1 MRQKQDLKD
10 NLREKI
16 NKGFSVLTVIISVA
30 FVGIL
35 ALLVLYMAL
44 SNFNMKVSD
53 RKGKDSFYTAERA
66 LEEIR
71 TGLQEDVGDSMSRAY
86 IKVLEDYNK
95 ESDSSDT
102 VLDELRQEAFEKE
115 FLQDI
120 KKCLRKADTEWND
133 TYNQGTYDLD
143 HIRNYVDLRDSSDFD
158 EKKESLIVTNP
169 SDRNPVLK
177 IEGEEGI
184 FLKNLKVI
192 YVDPQGLASVIETDI
207 RLEVPRIQF
216 PTPSTLP
223 DLMNMIVVADHGIIC
238 EGETGKENTITG
250 SIYAGLLKDTD
261 QPSGGNDRT
270 GILVKSKGS
279 LDITSGDKV
288 VSAGEVYVENS
299 AAFTSETGVN
309 LWAQGVRLAS
319 AEVKLLG
326 TTYLSDDLTVEKG
339 SGSKVTVSGEYYGYG
354 SPESARAE
362 NSRNWNNGEGLY
374 KDWADSALSSAIVI
388 NGKNTTMDLS
398 GIRKMMV
405 AGKNY
410 ISGTGVKS
418 TIQNNASDIMTGESL
433 TVKGTQLA
441 YLLPAELLNLQ
452 NSSVAAVNPMTYTDY
467 LNSGLEEGSA
477 MVNMDTP
484 EELWG
489 GNSLSQIGVDPD
501 NPVQKVFYNDNSVS
515 DGGYVYFYLNFTDDS
530 KAADFMNQYYFS
542 NDTVRQNM
550 NKYLSFYFG
559 PEAGITVNDSQNYLR
574 CVTGGNVLSYDGDSA
589 SGSLENATDSEAD
602 QKLLQEQTNYQNSW
616 YALNRKMITSVDLL
630 KTEVKDEDG
639 QAHDE
644 TDSTRSVFDNLV
656 NEKGMVQ
663 YLQQNS
669 SGDLKYQ
676 FTSSTE
682 DGGLTAI
689 MYHNGSSST
698 YTDETGRTVTVN
710 GKNSTLVID
719 RDLAARLRLVICTG
733 DVEIER
739 DVEFRGIIM
748 AKGTITLKP
757 GATLESSPLE
767 AAKVFQSAVGNGQ
780 DISPKQF
787 FWEGDKYV
795 LGNTSSTE
803 EDKDSGLISDSYN
816 LADYV
821 SYENWRK
828 E

>member
-1 MRQKQDLKD
+1 MRQKQNMKD
-10 NLREKI
+10 NLREKL

-30 FVGIL
+30 FVGTL

-66 LEEIR
+66 LEEIC
-71 TGLQEDVGDSMSRAY
+71 TGLQQDVGNSMSRAY

-95 ESDSSDT
+95 VSDSSDT
-102 VLDELRQEAFEKE
+102 TLDELRQQAFEKE
-115 FLQDI
+115 FLQDM
-120 KKCLRKADTEWND
+120 KNCLRKADTEWNE

-143 HIRNYVDLRDSSDFD
+143 YVRNYVDLNDSSDFN
-158 EKKESLIVTNP
+158 EKTESLIVTNP
-169 SDRNPVLK
+169 SGKKPVLK
-177 IEGEEGI
+177 IKDEDGI
-184 FLKNLKVI
+184 LLKNLKVI

-207 RLEVPRIQF
+207 CLEIPKIQF

-238 EGETGKENTITG
+238 KGETGKKNTITG
-250 SIYAGLLKDTD
+250 SIYAGLLKNTD
-261 QPSGGNDRT
+261 QPSNGNNRT
-270 GILVKSKGS
+270 GILVRSKGS

-288 VSAGEVYVENS
+288 VSAGEVYVENGAS
-299 AAFTSETGVN
+299 FTSEAGVN
-309 LWAQGVRLAS
+309 LWAQGVRLSS
-319 AEVKLLG
+319 AEVNLQG

-362 NSRNWNNGEGLY
+362 NCRNWNNGEGLY

-418 TIQNNASDIMTGESL
+418 MIQNNASDIMTGESL

-452 NSSVAAVNPMTYTDY
+452 NSTVAASNPMSYTDY
-467 LNSGLEEGSA
+467 LNSNLGEGSA

-484 EELWG
+484 VELWG
-489 GNSLSQIGVDPD
+489 GNSLSQIGVDPE
-501 NPVQKVFYNDNSVS
+501 NPVQKVFYNDNSS
-515 DGGYVYFYLNFTDDS
+515 GDGGYVYFYLNFTDDS
-530 KAADFMNQYYFS
+530 KAAAFMNQYYFS

-559 PEAGITVNDSQNYLR
+559 PDAGITVNDSQNYLR
-574 CVTGGNVLSYDGDSA
+574 YVTGGNVLSYDGEKA
-589 SGSLENATDSEAD
+589 EGSLENATDADAD
-602 QKLLQEQTNYQNSW
+602 QKFLQEQTNYQNSW

-644 TDSTRSVFDNLV
+644 TDSSRGVFDNLV

-663 YLQQNS
+663 YLQQNDP
-669 SGDLKYQ
+669 GDLKYQ

-698 YTDETGRTVTVN
+698 YTDKTGRAVTVN
-710 GKNSTLVID
+710 GKNSKLVID

-733 DVEIER
+733 DVEIEK

>member
-10 NLREKI
+10 NLREKV

-192 YVDPQGLASVIETDI
+192 YVDPQGLASIIETDI
-207 RLEVPRIQF
+207 RLEIPRIQF

-398 GIRKMMV
+398 GVRKMMV

-418 TIQNNASDIMTGESL
+418 TTQNNASDIMTGESL

>member
-184 FLKNLKVI
+184 LLKNLKVI
-192 YVDPQGLASVIETDI
+192 YVDPQGLASIIETDI
-207 RLEVPRIQF
+207 RLEIPRIQF

-299 AAFTSETGVN
+299 AAFTSEAGVN

>member
-10 NLREKI
+10 NLREKV

-184 FLKNLKVI
+184 LLKNLKVI
-192 YVDPQGLASVIETDI
+192 YVDPQGLASIIETDI
-207 RLEVPRIQF
+207 RLEIPRIQF

-418 TIQNNASDIMTGESL
+418 TTQNNASDIMTGESL

>member
-10 NLREKI
+10 NLREKV

-184 FLKNLKVI
+184 LLKNLKVI

-238 EGETGKENTITG
+238 EGETGKANTITG

-261 QPSGGNDRT
+261 QPSGGNNRT

-288 VSAGEVYVENS
+288 VSAGEIYVENS
-299 AAFTSETGVN
+299 AAFTSEAGVN

-530 KAADFMNQYYFS
+530 KAADFMNRYYFS

>member
-1 MRQKQDLKD
+1 MRQKQNMKD
-10 NLREKI
+10 NLREKL

-71 TGLQEDVGDSMSRAY
+71 TGLQQDVGNSMSRAY

-95 ESDSSDT
+95 VSDSSDT
-102 VLDELRQEAFEKE
+102 TLDELRQQAFEKE
-115 FLQDI
+115 FLQDM
-120 KKCLRKADTEWND
+120 KNCLRKADTEWNE

-143 HIRNYVDLRDSSDFD
+143 YVRNYVDLNDSSDFN
-158 EKKESLIVTNP
+158 EKTESLIVTNP
-169 SDRNPVLK
+169 SGKKPVLK
-177 IEGEEGI
+177 IKDEDGI
-184 FLKNLKVI
+184 LLKNLKVI

-207 RLEVPRIQF
+207 CLEIPKIQF

-238 EGETGKENTITG
+238 KGETGKENTITG
-250 SIYAGLLKDTD
+250 SIYAGLLKNTD
-261 QPSGGNDRT
+261 QPSNGNNRT
-270 GILVKSKGS
+270 GILVRSKGS

-288 VSAGEVYVENS
+288 VSAGEVYVENGAS
-299 AAFTSETGVN
+299 FTSEAGVN
-309 LWAQGVRLAS
+309 LWAQGVRLSS
-319 AEVKLLG
+319 AEVNLQG

-418 TIQNNASDIMTGESL
+418 MIQNNASDIMTGESL

-452 NSSVAAVNPMTYTDY
+452 NSTVAASNPMSYTDY
-467 LNSGLEEGSA
+467 LNSNLGEGSA

-484 EELWG
+484 VELWG
-489 GNSLSQIGVDPD
+489 GNSLSQIGVDPE
-501 NPVQKVFYNDNSVS
+501 NPVQKVFYNDNSS
-515 DGGYVYFYLNFTDDS
+515 ADGGYVYFYLNFTDDS
-530 KAADFMNQYYFS
+530 KAAAFMNQYYFS

-559 PEAGITVNDSQNYLR
+559 PDAGITVNDSQNYLR
-574 CVTGGNVLSYDGDSA
+574 YVTGGNVLSYDGEKA
-589 SGSLENATDSEAD
+589 EGSLENATDADAD
-602 QKLLQEQTNYQNSW
+602 QKFLQEQTNYQNSW

-644 TDSTRSVFDNLV
+644 TDSSRGVFDNLV

-663 YLQQNS
+663 YLQQNAA
-669 SGDLKYQ
+669 GDLKYQ

-698 YTDETGRTVTVN
+698 YTDKTGRTVTVN
-710 GKNSTLVID
+710 GKNSKLVID

>member
-10 NLREKI
+10 NLREKV

-44 SNFNMKVSD
+44 SNFNMKVAD

-95 ESDSSDT
+95 EGDSSDT

-143 HIRNYVDLRDSSDFD
+143 HIRNYVDLSDSSDFD

-192 YVDPQGLASVIETDI
+192 YVDPQGLASIIETDI
-207 RLEVPRIQF
+207 RLEIPRIQF

-261 QPSGGNDRT
+261 QPSGGNNRT

-299 AAFTSETGVN
+299 AAFTSEAGVN
-309 LWAQGVRLAS
+309 LWAQGIRLAS

-589 SGSLENATDSEAD
+589 SGSLENATDPDAD

-682 DGGLTAI
+682 DGGLIAI

-698 YTDETGRTVTVN
+698 YTDDTGRTVTVN

>member
-95 ESDSSDT
+95 ESDSFDT

-133 TYNQGTYDLD
+133 TYNQGIYDLE

-184 FLKNLKVI
+184 LLKNLKVI

-238 EGETGKENTITG
+238 EGETGKANTITG

-288 VSAGEVYVENS
+288 VSAGEIYVENS
-299 AAFTSETGVN
+299 AAFTSEAGVN

>member
-192 YVDPQGLASVIETDI
+192 YVDPQGLASIIETDI
-207 RLEVPRIQF
+207 RLEIPRIQF

>member
-95 ESDSSDT
+95 ESDSFDT

-133 TYNQGTYDLD
+133 TYNQGIYDLE

-184 FLKNLKVI
+184 LLKNLKVI

-223 DLMNMIVVADHGIIC
+223 DLMNMIVVADQGIIC
-238 EGETGKENTITG
+238 EGETGKANTITG

-288 VSAGEVYVENS
+288 VSAGEIYVENS
-299 AAFTSETGVN
+299 AAFTSEAGVN

>member
-10 NLREKI
+10 NLREKV

-133 TYNQGTYDLD
+133 TYNQGIYDLE

-192 YVDPQGLASVIETDI
+192 YVDPQGLASIIETDI
-207 RLEVPRIQF
+207 RLEIPRIQF

-238 EGETGKENTITG
+238 EGETGKANTITG

-288 VSAGEVYVENS
+288 VSAGEIYVENS
-299 AAFTSETGVN
+299 AAFTSEAGVN

>member
-10 NLREKI
+10 NLREKV

-44 SNFNMKVSD
+44 SNFNMKVAD

-95 ESDSSDT
+95 EGDSSDT

-143 HIRNYVDLRDSSDFD
+143 HIRNYVDLSDSSDFD

-192 YVDPQGLASVIETDI
+192 YVDPQGLASIIETDI
-207 RLEVPRIQF
+207 RLEIPRIQF

-261 QPSGGNDRT
+261 QPSGGNNRT

-299 AAFTSETGVN
+299 AAFTSEAGVN

-339 SGSKVTVSGEYYGYG
+339 SRSKVTVSGEYYGYG

-362 NSRNWNNGEGLY
+362 NCRNWNNGEGLY

-574 CVTGGNVLSYDGDSA
+574 CVTGGNVLSYDGDNA
-589 SGSLENATDSEAD
+589 SGSLENATDPDAD

-682 DGGLTAI
+682 DGGLIAI

>member
-133 TYNQGTYDLD
+133 TYNQGIYDLE

-184 FLKNLKVI
+184 LLKNLKVI

-238 EGETGKENTITG
+238 EGETGKANTITG

-288 VSAGEVYVENS
+288 VSAGEIYVENS
-299 AAFTSETGVN
+299 AAFTSEAGVN

>member
-10 NLREKI
+10 NLREKV

-192 YVDPQGLASVIETDI
+192 YVDPQGLASIIETDI
-207 RLEVPRIQF
+207 RLEIPRIQF

-261 QPSGGNDRT
+261 QPSSGNNRT

-574 CVTGGNVLSYDGDSA
+574 CVTGGNVLSYDGDNA

-644 TDSTRSVFDNLV
+644 TDSSRGVFDNLV

-663 YLQQNS
+663 YLQQNAA
-669 SGDLKYQ
+669 GDLKYQ

-698 YTDETGRTVTVN
+698 YTDKTGRTVTVN

>member
-133 TYNQGTYDLD
+133 TYNQGIYDLE

-184 FLKNLKVI
+184 LLKNLKVI

-238 EGETGKENTITG
+238 EGETGKANTITG

-288 VSAGEVYVENS
+288 VSAGEIYVENS
-299 AAFTSETGVN
+299 AAFTSEAGVN

-689 MYHNGSSST
+689 MFHNGSSST

>member
-10 NLREKI
+10 NLREKV

-143 HIRNYVDLRDSSDFD
+143 HIRNYVDLSDSSDFD

-184 FLKNLKVI
+184 LLKNLKVI
-192 YVDPQGLASVIETDI
+192 YVDPQGLASIIETDI
-207 RLEVPRIQF
+207 RLEIPRIQF

-223 DLMNMIVVADHGIIC
+223 DLMNMIVVADQGIIC
-238 EGETGKENTITG
+238 EGETGKANTITG

-489 GNSLSQIGVDPD
+489 GNSLSQIGVDPE

-574 CVTGGNVLSYDGDSA
+574 CVTGGNVLSYDGDNA
-589 SGSLENATDSEAD
+589 SGSLENATDPDAD

>member
-120 KKCLRKADTEWND
+120 KKCLRKADTEWNE
-133 TYNQGTYDLD
+133 TYNQGIYDLD
-143 HIRNYVDLRDSSDFD
+143 YVRNYVDLRDSSDFD

-184 FLKNLKVI
+184 LLKNLKVI

-238 EGETGKENTITG
+238 EGETGKANTITG

-288 VSAGEVYVENS
+288 VSAGEIYVENS
-299 AAFTSETGVN
+299 AAFTSEAGVN